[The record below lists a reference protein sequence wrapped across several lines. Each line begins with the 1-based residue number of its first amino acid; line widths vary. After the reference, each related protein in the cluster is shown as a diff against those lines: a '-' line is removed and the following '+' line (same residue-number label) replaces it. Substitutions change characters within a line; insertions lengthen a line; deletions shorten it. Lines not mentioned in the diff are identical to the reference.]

1 MSLKV
6 MTEFG
11 GVWLAQS
18 VEYLTFNLEVMSSS
32 HTLVIDL
39 TLKKQK
45 NLKESLGL
53 IRRMDFL
60 DV

>member
-1 MSLKV
+1 